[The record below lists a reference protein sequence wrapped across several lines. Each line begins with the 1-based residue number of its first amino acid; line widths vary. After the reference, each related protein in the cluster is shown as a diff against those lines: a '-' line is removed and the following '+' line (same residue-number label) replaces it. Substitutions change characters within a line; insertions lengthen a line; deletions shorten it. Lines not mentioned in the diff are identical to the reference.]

1 MGCNAGKPA
10 PPQHIINRPVP
21 FSQHT
26 LLGEGMKGK
35 GMQAQKAA
43 AAKGVLSLQHNFEG
57 EWCYELVN
65 GELAMGSRTSAVIR
79 GEQLTWR
86 DGYTGSTSQV
96 RVGGGIF
103 GVIQVT
109 IRGQLC
115 TGELKQSCSRIH
127 WSNGDVWTRGAHQS
141 AEPIETEQLS
151 ESMVR
156 SKVGA
161 IDTNAPQPIVTE
173 QKSESIVWIKNS
185 IINTDAAEETKQV
198 LGDTLNGRA
207 KQGTEARQY
216 FGPARQSDFETLTKS
231 YSNAIAR
238 RRIVR
243 RGGC

>member
-1 MGCNAGKPA
+1 
-10 PPQHIINRPVP
+10 
-21 FSQHT
+21 
-26 LLGEGMKGK
+26 
-35 GMQAQKAA
+35 MQAQKAA
-43 AAKGVLSLQHNFEG
+43 AKGVLSSQHNFEG

-65 GELAMGSRTSAVIR
+65 GELAIGSRTSAVIR
-79 GEQLTWR
+79 GEQLTFR
-86 DGYTGSTSQV
+86 DGSTSQV

-109 IRGQLC
+109 IREQLC

-127 WSNGDVWTRGAHQS
+127 WSNGDVWTRRAHQS

-151 ESMVR
+151 ESMAR

-185 IINTDAAEETKQV
+185 TINTDAAEETKQV

-207 KQGTEARQY
+207 KQRTEARQY

-238 RRIVR
+238 RRIVQ